1 MKPAIALAATAR
13 SFVGRRDIDRL
24 VRRIDSLAGPTRWLP
39 GFAVVVFVWQAAL
52 LLALLG
58 GVIQLGVYAG
68 IHFFGCFAVMAFLV
82 WRLNVSAPD
91 DRYSAALQIVGWSAL
106 AGPFGAF
113 VAAAISLPSP
123 VRAGTL
129 QGHAVD
135 DAKADLVAIGHAER
149 THIALL
155 DRRIRIEG
163 ASRICPLMDVIAEGS
178 QAAKLE
184 ALGVVYRR
192 YETRLSA
199 VLKSALKD
207 PDASVRVLAATVTA
221 KIHAR
226 YAEKSG
232 DCQAAAAAEPE
243 RARNWRDLAE
253 ARLAYAESGL
263 LEVSRAQ
270 AQIELAIG
278 DLSRAT
284 ELDPTDSDSAD
295 RLDMAR
301 QRLSARGTK
310 LTSVTLSAERLG
322 EAGSP

>member
-1 MKPAIALAATAR
+1 MKSAVAPAATAR
-13 SFVGRRDIDRL
+13 SFVGRRDIDWF
-24 VRRIDSLAGPTRWLP
+24 VRRVDSPAGPTSWLA
-39 GFAVVVFVWQAAL
+39 GFAVALLVWQAAL
-52 LLALLG
+52 LFALLG
-58 GVIQLGVYAG
+58 GVIQLGVYAA
-68 IHFFGCFAVMAFLV
+68 IHLFGCFALMALLV

-113 VAAAISLPSP
+113 VAAAIALPSLI
-123 VRAGTL
+123 RASALHGRT
-129 QGHAVD
+129 AD

-149 THIALL
+149 VHIALL

-243 RARNWRDLAE
+243 LARNWRDLAE

-270 AQIELAIG
+270 AQIELAIR

-310 LTSVTLSAERLG
+310 LTSVILPPERLG

>member
-1 MKPAIALAATAR
+1 MKSAIVLAATAR
-13 SFVGRRDIDRL
+13 SFVGRRDIDRF
-24 VRRIDSLAGPTRWLP
+24 VRRVASPAGPTSRLP
-39 GFAVVVFVWQAAL
+39 GFAVMLLVWQSAL

-58 GVIQLGVYAG
+58 GVIQFGAYAG
-68 IHFFGCFAVMAFLV
+68 IHFFGCFALMAFLV
-82 WRLNVSAPD
+82 WRQNVATSD
-91 DRYSAALQIVGWSAL
+91 ERYSAALQIVGWSAL

-113 VAAAISLPSP
+113 VAAAILLPSP
-123 VRAGTL
+123 ICASTS
-129 QGHAVD
+129 QGRTAD
-135 DAKADLVAIGHAER
+135 DVKADLVTIGHAER

-155 DRRIRIEG
+155 DRRIRLEG

-243 RARNWRDLAE
+243 LARNWRDLAE

-263 LEVSRAQ
+263 LEISRAQ

-284 ELDPTDSDSAD
+284 ELDPTDRDSAN
-295 RLDMAR
+295 RLDMAH
-301 QRLSARGTK
+301 QRLSSRRTK

-322 EAGSP
+322 EVGPP